1 MYDSGHD
8 LEQLDADTKVSYGAV
23 KAIFPFKPRDTVTRV
38 AERPVPAEHDGG
50 TVLLLRAVDHAKM
63 PPQKEYVRAQI
74 LRGMNLMQ
82 PVAGRPDQTNFTFCT
97 HVNTGG
103 IVPAWLMNVLITQDS
118 VAFLKRLGK
127 EAQAQKGRA
136 PKQKQ
141 QQPAFMTPAAV
152 EHLVRDGGPD
162 AGPPVVHASSRR
174 HGRMRSPVV
183 PRAPAVR
190 VRRSPVV

>member
-1 MYDSGHD
+1 
-8 LEQLDADTKVSYGAV
+8 
-23 KAIFPFKPRDTVTRV
+23 
-38 AERPVPAEHDGG
+38 
-50 TVLLLRAVDHAKM
+50 
-63 PPQKEYVRAQI
+63 
-74 LRGMNLMQ
+74 MNLMQ

-118 VAFLKRLGK
+118 VAFLERLGK

-152 EHLVRDGGPD
+152 EHLVDGVD
-162 AGPPVVHASSRR
+162 AGPPVVRLVEAARQNAFARRAARAAVASAALRSCESDVCASV
-174 HGRMRSPVV
+174 RMRIKIRVILD
-183 PRAPAVR
+183 PALESACR
-190 VRRSPVV
+190 